1 MGIKVTQ
8 DMDDVQTTAH
18 MRLLSLVLLGISV
31 FFFLLFFVYWSA
43 TGDNALDPIS
53 DEPGLVYLYHLL
65 ISVTT
70 ITITL
75 LVMHFYSGVG
85 RIYSLL
91 KYSIII
97 GNAVAVSLAINQLTR
112 GYTEL
117 FGNDASEVN
126 QNPVMYTFAGLG
138 VGFAGVGTLL
148 CLIHNFYGIRKA
160 I

>member
-8 DMDDVQTTAH
+8 DMDDAVTTAH
-18 MRLLSLVLLGISV
+18 MRLLSLVLLGISI

-43 TGDNALDPIS
+43 IGDNAQDSIS
-53 DEPGLVYLYHLL
+53 AESGLVYLYQLL

-75 LVMHFYSGVG
+75 LVMHFYTGVG

-97 GNAVAVSLAINQLTR
+97 GNAVAVGLAINQITR

-117 FGNDASEVN
+117 FGGDADEAQENAVA
-126 QNPVMYTFAGLG
+126 YTFAGLG

-148 CLIHNFYGIRKA
+148 CLVHNFYGISKS